1 MKSVRPACKCW
12 NSMIRSSMHR
22 AQEPDSC
29 PPSGSWTRCFPLLMD
44 LDVATNQ
51 RTWPI
56 RVAHSL
62 DPKSVHRPGL
72 AAVVDIDPERLR
84 GRPGRPDDVGHPT
97 EGSVFASRRAE
108 SAGHADIQDINGLN
122 FYPYVHRMVVVLQVP
137 GRRTALRYEAEGGLS
152 AGVQT
157 RNQSRQGQQIPER

>member
-1 MKSVRPACKCW
+1 MRRVP
-12 NSMIRSSMHR
+12 
-22 AQEPDSC
+22 EPDSC
-29 PPSGSWTRCFPLLMD
+29 PPSRRTNPCLPLLVD
-44 LDVATNQ
+44 LDVTPNQ
-51 RTWPI
+51 TARPI
-56 RVAHSL
+56 HVARSL
-62 DPKSVHRPGL
+62 DPECIHRSGL
-72 AAVVDIDPERLR
+72 AAVVDIHPERLR
-84 GRPGRPDDVGHPT
+84 GRPSRPDDIGHPT

-157 RNQSRQGQQIPER
+157 

>member
-1 MKSVRPACKCW
+1 
-12 NSMIRSSMHR
+12 
-22 AQEPDSC
+22 
-29 PPSGSWTRCFPLLMD
+29 MD

-108 SAGHADIQDINGLN
+108 SAGHADMQRINGLN
-122 FYPYVHRMVVVLQVP
+122 LNPYLHHMIVVIQVP
-137 GRRTALRYEAEGGLS
+137 GRFSRRRTALRHEAEGGLS